1 MKSISLA
8 PQRVRGS
15 VSVGKDINQFC
26 HGLLLPLLHW
36 FVGGLSAGDPILEK
50 EGGGGNLK
58 ERKIKAVNIVNIES
72 TPASKQMLT
81 SLTLRAHHHEK

>member
-8 PQRVRGS
+8 CPSQSVR
-15 VSVGKDINQFC
+15 KDINQFC

-58 ERKIKAVNIVNIES
+58 ERKIKADVNIVNIVNI
-72 TPASKQMLT
+72 ALLT
-81 SLTLRAHHHEK
+81 FTIHQK

>member
-1 MKSISLA
+1 M
-8 PQRVRGS
+8 
-15 VSVGKDINQFC
+15 

-36 FVGGLSAGDPILEK
+36 FAGRLSGDPILER

-58 ERKIKAVNIVNIES
+58 ERKIKADVVNIVNIES
-72 TPASKQMLT
+72 TPASKQMFT